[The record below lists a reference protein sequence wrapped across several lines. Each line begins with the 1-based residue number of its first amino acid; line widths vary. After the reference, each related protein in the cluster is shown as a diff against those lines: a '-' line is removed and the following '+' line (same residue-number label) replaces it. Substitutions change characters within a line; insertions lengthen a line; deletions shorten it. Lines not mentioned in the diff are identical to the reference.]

1 MTTDLLPRFEEVATG
16 PLAAQTTAQQQE
28 LLSLINQLPGCNRT
42 LLMWLLLHFDAVIK
56 AAVARAGDK
65 FGKDDKDDTTHP
77 YLQQQLKQQQQ
88 TLAMLLGPTLQM
100 SHRLLVTLLTHT
112 TILFPD
118 TMLTK

>member
-1 MTTDLLPRFEEVATG
+1 MTTDLLPRFEEIATG
-16 PLAAQTTAQQQE
+16 PLATQTAAQQQE
-28 LLSLINQLPGCNRT
+28 LLALINQLPGCNRT
-42 LLMWLLLHFDAVIK
+42 LLMWLLLHFDGVIK
-56 AAVARAGDK
+56 AAVARSSDK
-65 FGKDDKDDTTHP
+65 YGKDEKDDPTHP

-118 TMLTK
+118 TILTK